1 MVNPGVQENT
11 EYPRHI
17 PVLLNDFVSQLKPLS
32 GVWID
37 GTFGDGGYS
46 KMLLESDAKSVIA
59 IDRDPSVCS
68 AASVLAKQFP
78 SRFFFCFFYFL
89 FIAYNIVFKKYIFF
103 LFSD

>member
-17 PVLLNDFVSQLKPLS
+17 PVLLNDFVSQLKPFS

-59 IDRDPSVCS
+59 IDRDPSVYLCCIGVGKAIS
-68 AASVLAKQFP
+68 IKV
-78 SRFFFCFFYFL
+78 FFH
-89 FIAYNIVFKKYIFF
+89 
-103 LFSD
+103 

>member
-11 EYPRHI
+11 EYPRLI
-17 PVLLNDFVSQLKPLS
+17 PVLLNDFVSQLKPFS

-59 IDRDPSVCS
+59 IDRDPSVTS
-68 AASVLAKQFP
+68 AASVSYTHLTLPTKA
-78 SRFFFCFFYFL
+78 
-89 FIAYNIVFKKYIFF
+89 
-103 LFSD
+103 